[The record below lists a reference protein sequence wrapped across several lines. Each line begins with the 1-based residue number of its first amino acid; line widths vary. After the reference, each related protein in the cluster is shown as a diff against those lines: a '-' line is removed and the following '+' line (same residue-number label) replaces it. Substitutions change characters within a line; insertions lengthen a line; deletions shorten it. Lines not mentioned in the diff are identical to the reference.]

1 MTFFFKEKKKLKK
14 DELKSLH
21 IQISVTFIQLMV
33 LGKLEKRMGSMQ
45 NNEVGLN
52 TMCKKLVLFKLLIHL
67 FKVYNLE

>member
-1 MTFFFKEKKKLKK
+1 MTFFLKEKKKLKK
-14 DELKSLH
+14 DVLKSLH